1 MVAERYHRIR
11 ALSIREPSDP
21 PSSDPRDLP
30 PTSER
35 PVPFDPELPAI
46 SRASGAAPETAR
58 GRRRALGIL
67 LIVSFVLVARIA
79 APLWVGIAFGT
90 MAAFVV
96 QPTYRRLVARMGDR
110 RSLAAVLMTVLTG
123 IATMVGGA
131 FAIYFLTTELF
142 TIIAKF
148 QGQSATE
155 WLLDDAVVK
164 LAARLGIERA
174 DLNARVGSE
183 LGKLAGYAAQA
194 AAVLLQTTTSAFLEL
209 VIGLLTMYYVL
220 LEWPRIP
227 VHIERVMPL
236 DPRHTRMLVL
246 EFRDVGRAAMIG
258 TLATALIQGL
268 LAWIGYMI
276 VKLPQAFLWG
286 MVTAF
291 ASFLPV
297 LGTFLVWLPVGLWLM
312 ATGRVLGGAFVLVW
326 GFFVVVGVVDYF
338 IRPRMV
344 RGHGSTNQLLMLV
357 ALLGGIEVF
366 GLAGLIVGPI
376 IISLF
381 LAILRIYEREI
392 GVA

>member
-1 MVAERYHRIR
+1 MAR
-11 ALSIREPSDP
+11 S
-21 PSSDPRDLP
+21 
-30 PTSER
+30 
-35 PVPFDPELPAI
+35 
-46 SRASGAAPETAR
+46 SGAAPETAR

-67 LIVSFVLVARIA
+67 LVVSFALVARVA

-90 MAAFVV
+90 MAAFVA
-96 QPTYRRLVARMGDR
+96 QPTYRRLAAALGDR
-110 RSLAAVLMTVLTG
+110 RPLAAVLMTVLTG
-123 IATMVGGA
+123 FVATVGGGL
-131 FAIYFLTTELF
+131 AIYFLTTELF
-142 TIIAKF
+142 SVIAKF
-148 QGQSATE
+148 QGQGTTN
-155 WLLDDAVVK
+155 WLVNDDVVR
-164 LAARLGIERA
+164 LAARMGIDRAALNER
-174 DLNARVGSE
+174 VSSE

-227 VHIERVMPL
+227 VHLERVVPL
-236 DPRHTRMLVL
+236 DPRHTRALVL

-258 TLATALIQGL
+258 TLATALIQGGL
-268 LAWIGYMI
+268 GWMGYTL

-312 ATGRVLGGAFVLVW
+312 ATGRPLAGAFVLAW
-326 GFFVVVGVVDYF
+326 GFFVVVGLVDYV

-392 GVA
+392 AVS